1 MSIDLKRLPVAL
13 VAALI
18 GLAGAVA
25 AEEKR
30 TEVRE
35 PTNDREFVIKAI
47 AGEIAEIKLAELA
60 KKQTQIADIAKF
72 ADAIIADHTKM
83 RDALL
88 ERAKA
93 MKLAVVEGTEKE
105 HRDVAAKLAKL
116 TGDDFDREYSA
127 CMVESHEK
135 AIKAYESWA
144 KKAGDA
150 EVAKFVNDSLPTLKE
165 HKKNAEQLAA
175 KFKKK

>member
-1 MSIDLKRLPVAL
+1 MTLNLKPMAAAL
-13 VAALI
+13 VAAMI
-18 GLAGAVA
+18 GLAGAVS

-30 TEVRE
+30 TDVRE
-35 PTNDREFVIKAI
+35 PANDKEFVIKAI
-47 AGEIAEIKLAELA
+47 ASEIAEIKLAELA
-60 KKQTQIADIAKF
+60 KKQTQIADVSKF
-72 ADAIIADHTKM
+72 ADALIADHTKM

-105 HRDVAAKLAKL
+105 HRDTAAKLAKL
-116 TGDDFDREYSA
+116 TGDDFDREYAA

-135 AIKAYESWA
+135 AIKSYESWA
-144 KKAGDA
+144 KKAGDPD
-150 EVAKFVNDSLPTLKE
+150 VAKFVNDSLPTLRD
-165 HKKNAEQLAA
+165 HKKKADELAA

>member
-1 MSIDLKRLPVAL
+1 MTRKMKRLPVAL
-13 VAALI
+13 VAAWI
-18 GLAGAVA
+18 GLAGSVS

-35 PTNDREFVIKAI
+35 PTNDKEFVVKAV
-47 AGEIAEIKLAELA
+47 ACEIAEIKLAELA
-60 KKQTQIADIAKF
+60 KKQTQNADVAKF
-72 ADAIIADHTKM
+72 ADALLVDHTKM
-83 RDALL
+83 RDSLL

-105 HRDVAAKLAKL
+105 HRDTAAKLAKL
-116 TGDDFDREYSA
+116 AGEDFDREYAA

-144 KKAGDA
+144 KKAGDPD
-150 EVAKFVNDSLPTLKE
+150 VAKFVNDSLPTLKD
-165 HKKNAEQLAA
+165 HKKKADELAA
-175 KFKKK
+175 SFKKK